1 MIRHYAPRSR
11 RYFSLI
17 LTATLALFALSLA
30 GPSHGDSQEDK
41 MSIPVAG
48 EASSSKGKEVFD
60 NNCVICHYRDKEKT
74 KVGPGLKGLFKRKLT
89 PARKLPL
96 TEKTIRTQIQKGGIA
111 MPPYS
116 QIKGDD
122 LDALLTYLKTL

>member
-1 MIRHYAPRSR
+1 MISQIFQSNR
-11 RYFSLI
+11 RYFFLI
-17 LTATLALFALSLA
+17 LTTILVLFAFSLP
-30 GPSHGDSQEDK
+30 GSSHGESQGKK
-41 MSIPVAG
+41 MAIPATD
-48 EASSSKGKEVFD
+48 EMQSSKGKEIFD
-60 NNCVICHYRDKEKT
+60 TNCIVCHYRDRENT
-74 KVGPGLKGLFKRKLT
+74 KVGPGLKGLFKKKLT

-122 LDALLTYLKTL
+122 LNALIEYLKTL